1 MCGGAVP
8 GAAVDAW
15 PQAETRELV
24 VERLRLDEA
33 TAAAGTAGPAGASDI
48 DTDDEAAEEAEYD
61 SWKARELARIG
72 SEREE
77 REKEARELAERER
90 LKTMTDEERRQ
101 WERENPKVS
110 ARVKGS
116 GYLWERDH
124 VMVRPL

>member
-1 MCGGAVP
+1 M
-8 GAAVDAW
+8 
-15 PQAETRELV
+15 QAETRELV

-101 WERENPKVS
+101 WERENPKVR
-110 ARVKGS
+110 ARVQGS
-116 GYLWERDH
+116 WHQLERYQVTVLH
-124 VMVRPL
+124 